1 MVFGMMSASLQLQ
14 SHVGKDGT
22 LCVEG
27 LHQLADQDVT
37 IVLSPKPMAASFALE
52 QYAAPVVGS
61 AVADRLRSII
71 KTCASLPVLDARSS
85 DEILG
90 YNALGLTE

>member
-1 MVFGMMSASLQLQ
+1 MSASLQLQ

-22 LCVEG
+22 LRVEG

-37 IVLSPKPMAASFALE
+37 IILSPKPMAASFDLE

-61 AVADRLRSII
+61 TVADRLRAISF
-71 KTCASLPVLDARSS
+71 TCAGLPVLETRSS
-85 DEILG
+85 DGILG
-90 YNALGLTE
+90 YNALGLPE